1 LTQDEVQVHL
11 CKKEIMLNYLAWRD
25 HKEVEPPPTGA
36 ELNGNEDEDRMNE
49 MIVDIGREYEV
60 GSGE

>member
-1 LTQDEVQVHL
+1 
-11 CKKEIMLNYLAWRD
+11 MLNYLAWRD
-25 HKEVEPPPTGA
+25 HKEVEPPTTGA